1 MSATPVP
8 RRWRLVTLA
17 GATGLVAA
25 LGILG
30 ASYVASSDPV
40 VRYGAWL
47 LVFSIWMAWFVYAAR
62 EWVAQ
67 ADF

>member
-1 MSATPVP
+1 MSAAAP

-17 GATGLVAA
+17 GVAGLTAA

-30 ASYVASSDPV
+30 ASYFASTDPV
-40 VRYGAWL
+40 VRYAAWL

>member
-1 MSATPVP
+1 MRAARTVG
-8 RRWRLVTLA
+8 RWRLVTLA
-17 GATGLVAA
+17 GVAGLTAA
-25 LGILG
+25 FAILG
-30 ASYVASSDPV
+30 ASYLASSDPV